1 MDELH
6 DAIQD
11 AQYIGAVTN
20 SQRGPS
26 AAFYNPSANE
36 LTQFVDRQERA
47 LGSDWLGLENVL
59 DMPLGF
65 YFFRRFCEAEQH
77 GSRKLDFLVEVTKYR
92 TLQTPEQRTIKA
104 REIWDLFFGSATPSG
119 DSNTSARE
127 SGVTVWSP
135 ATRGDAR
142 LHQSTP
148 ISPATAPSSS
158 PGTEYSSSIGMPGSA
173 GSSPGNNTHGLVSPP
188 VGRPSPTRM
197 SLGCLEELNVA
208 SMTTNGIV
216 FWRKNESSVTRA
228 DVRGIFSNVST
239 EANPLGVGGEVVQR
253 LSAIFKRKTPQL
265 TSESERGD
273 STNCLRDG
281 SPTNAAS
288 PTASTVSTSELND
301 LGMESRSDRSVSK
314 TINPRNEKRTSL
326 DGKACALTLFD
337 ELEAC
342 VLCSLEQ
349 YHLKDFRSSAFH
361 KRLIAFLLLQK
372 RRVSEDDFT
381 VLRVLGRGGF
391 GMVNGCIK
399 RTSASLY
406 AMKVM
411 NKKMIK
417 KKHAEKL
424 CLAERK
430 ILAMISCPFV
440 VCLKYSFQTAE
451 ELFLVLDLRTG
462 GDLSFHLNRARFSE
476 TQVRFWA
483 AQILLGIQHLHE
495 KNIVYRD
502 LKPENILLDEKGN
515 CSISDLGLAVEVTPT
530 LTGRCGTRGYW
541 APEMLLR
548 DESGNRLVYDQTVDW
563 WSYGCLVYEL
573 LYGKCPFRTSKAKAL
588 HEDKQQAYDKA
599 TLELTPAYDPKY
611 FSPEA
616 AELIQQLLNRDPRKR
631 LGAKGAEEIKR
642 MQFFSTIDWVQMEQM
657 QIPPP
662 FVPDNEINAASQADI
677 GSFDISVVKGI
688 KLSEQEQAA
697 YSGWDYVC
705 PETFQREAVEYLVW
719 EVKHGPCTIGANNNS
734 CCSIL

>member
-26 AAFYNPSANE
+26 AAFYNPTSHE
-36 LTQFVDRQERA
+36 LSQFVERQERA
-47 LGSDWLGLENVL
+47 LGSNWLDLENLL

-65 YFFRRFCEAEQH
+65 YFFRRFCEAEQL
-77 GSRKLDFLVEVTKYR
+77 GSRKLDFLVEVTKFR
-92 TLQTPEQRTIKA
+92 LLQTSEQRFGKA
-104 REIWDLFFGSATPSG
+104 REIWDIFFENSTSG
-119 DSNTSARE
+119 ALRSTSRQRR
-127 SGVTVWSP
+127 STVTIWSP
-135 ATRGDAR
+135 ASRAER
-142 LHQSTP
+142 RRHP
-148 ISPATAPSSS
+148 PSSS
-158 PGTEYSSSIGMPGSA
+158 PVSATTSTSAVTEISPSA
-173 GSSPGNNTHGLVSPP
+173 AEKMAAINLHSSPDV
-188 VGRPSPTRM
+188 RRSPTRM

-208 SMTTNGIV
+208 SRTTNGIV
-216 FWRKNESSVTRA
+216 FWRKSESKVMQS
-228 DVRGIFSNVST
+228 DVRSMFYTVST
-239 EANPLGVGGEVVQR
+239 DVQPLGIGGDVVQR
-253 LSAIFKRKTPQL
+253 LCTILKRKHL
-265 TSESERGD
+265 D
-273 STNCLRDG
+273 SNRRDSFNCVRDG
-281 SPTNAAS
+281 SLTRATS
-288 PTASTVSTSELND
+288 PTASTASTIELHD
-301 LGMESRSDRSVSK
+301 LGIDSRSESSISK
-314 TINPRNEKRTSL
+314 NLSEKRLIADSRN
-326 DGKACALTLFD
+326 CALTLFD
-337 ELEAC
+337 ELEGC
-342 VLCSLEQ
+342 VLCSLEHD
-349 YHLKDFRSSAFH
+349 HLKTFKASPYY
-361 KRLIAFLLLQK
+361 KRLIVFLFLQK
-372 RRVSEDDFT
+372 RRVSEEDFT
-381 VLRVLGRGGF
+381 ALRVLGRGGF
-391 GMVNGCIK
+391 GMVHGCIK

-417 KKHAEKL
+417 KKRAEKL

-430 ILAMISCPFV
+430 ILAMLSSPFV
-440 VCLKYSFQTAE
+440 VCLKYSFQTPE
-451 ELFLVLDLRTG
+451 ELFLVLDLKTG

-548 DESGNRLVYDQTVDW
+548 DENGNRIVYNQTVDW
-563 WSYGCLVYEL
+563 WSYGCLIYEL
-573 LYGKCPFRTSKAKAL
+573 LYGKCPFRTSRAKAL

-599 TLELTPAYDPKY
+599 TLELTPVYDSKY
-611 FSPEA
+611 FSPDA
-616 AELIQQLLNRDPRKR
+616 AELIQNLLIRDASKR

-642 MQFFSTIDWVQMEQM
+642 MRFFSSINWDQMELM
-657 QIPPP
+657 QVPPP

-677 GSFDISVVKGI
+677 GLFDIANVKGI

-705 PETFQREAVEYLVW
+705 PDTFHREAVEYLVW
-719 EVKHGPCTIGANNNS
+719 ESKNGPCTIGANHNS
-734 CCSIL
+734 CCLIS